1 MKKLSV
7 MLLALA
13 GLFIFTGCSD
23 SPKDVVVKWT
33 EAIVNG
39 DIKKANEYSTENTH
53 ALNGMIIGIVN
64 GKSEDAKKTKAELE
78 ASIEKLKNAK
88 EEIDG
93 DTAKVFMEDDKDK
106 PAVLKKV
113 DGKWKVDAQKK

>member
-88 EEIDG
+88 KEIDG

>member
-39 DIKKANEYSTENTH
+39 DIKTANEYSTENTH
-53 ALNGMIIGIVN
+53 SLNGLIIGVVN
-64 GKSEDAKKTKAELE
+64 GKSEDSKKTKAELE
-78 ASIEKLKNAK
+78 ASIEKLKNGR
-88 EEIDG
+88 EEITG
-93 DTAKVFMEDDKDK
+93 DTAKVFVEGSDDK
-106 PAVLKKV
+106 PATLKKI